1 MCNDGHE
8 SRPIAFLMHPRASTL
23 PPSRYFKG
31 WPRNSRY
38 PYNCTSVSAT
48 ISAVFFRAN
57 AEGIFVSITEG
68 THPIREGKRERE
80 KKRERERPA
89 GPLRAS
95 KLDIGAPGTF
105 FTVRYP
111 SHIDRCGGNSDRCIY
126 FRNNYSVRLQD
137 SWTCVRASEST
148 MNIHEDIQFFL
159 IWLMK
164 I

>member
-57 AEGIFVSITEG
+57 AEGIFVSVTEG

-80 KKRERERPA
+80 KKREREPRR
-89 GPLRAS
+89 GPFEPPSSILVHQARFSRLGTLRTS
-95 KLDIGAPGTF
+95 
-105 FTVRYP
+105 
-111 SHIDRCGGNSDRCIY
+111 IDAEETRITAFISAIITACKTHERV
-126 FRNNYSVRLQD
+126 F
-137 SWTCVRASEST
+137 EST
-148 MNIHEDIQFFL
+148 MNTRSRHEDIQFFL
-159 IWLMK
+159 I
-164 I
+164 